1 MKFCP
6 SVLARVKSILPTGS
20 VTAAHPV
27 SGLELEV
34 AGGVGAGH
42 AEVSLPSVAGK
53 PGLTGSPP
61 PPTRA
66 RLVIALD
73 APAATATSMVIVAV
87 PPIGMGVLPVQTTMG
102 GVEVQVNPS
111 GEENPTKVTNAGRTS
126 TTRMVPMLGCEP
138 LF

>member
-73 APAATATSMVIVAV
+73 APAATATPKVSVADQPV
-87 PPIGMGVLPVQTTMG
+87 GTRVMQVQTTYG
-102 GVEVQVNPS
+102 GVKVQVNP
-111 GEENPTKVTNAGRTS
+111 
-126 TTRMVPMLGCEP
+126 
-138 LF
+138 